1 MSWCSASAARAPR
14 AVALLL
20 TFDDVGDEPQVL
32 IDPADLEPAVLVRVA
47 PIRDLRPV
55 LDHQVEEV
63 AAHLDGDPRVGGDF
77 ALDLDLRHLQPK
89 LLDVA
94 PRGGGD
100 SALALALRHL
110 QPNLLDAPAPLQP
123 PPHDQLELFERGD
136 LVEEAAHRLLDEL
149 RGVLRSHVRTLAP
162 RGRPADLPTNAPR
175 AAAETSGHAPAGP
188 CWPRPGRGRPR
199 LRLRPYPRA
208 LAARRAELRRR
219 AFTWPPRSDPMAL

>member
-1 MSWCSASAARAPR
+1 MSWCSGSAARAPR

-20 TFDDVGDEPQVL
+20 TFDDVGDEPEVL

-77 ALDLDLRHLQPK
+77 ALDLDLRHLEPK

-94 PRGGGD
+94 A
-100 SALALALRHL
+100 ALQVH
-110 QPNLLDAPAPLQP
+110 
-123 PPHDQLELFERGD
+123 PHDQLELLERGD

-175 AAAETSGHAPAGP
+175 AAAEHERTCACWALLAAAWAWPAAAPPTALPARAGRAAGRTAPA
-188 CWPRPGRGRPR
+188 CVH
-199 LRLRPYPRA
+199 LASALRPDGAVTACGR
-208 LAARRAELRRR
+208 
-219 AFTWPPRSDPMAL
+219 

>member
-1 MSWCSASAARAPR
+1 MSWCSGSAARAPR

-77 ALDLDLRHLQPK
+77 ALDLDLRHLQPE

-94 PRGGGD
+94 A
-100 SALALALRHL
+100 ALQVH
-110 QPNLLDAPAPLQP
+110 
-123 PPHDQLELFERGD
+123 PHNQLELLERGD
-136 LVEEAAHRLLDEL
+136 LVEEAAHRLP
-149 RGVLRSHVRTLAP
+149 GSMCW
-162 RGRPADLPTNAPR
+162 
-175 AAAETSGHAPAGP
+175 SAGP
-188 CWPRPGRGRPR
+188 PWRK
-199 LRLRPYPRA
+199 
-208 LAARRAELRRR
+208 
-219 AFTWPPRSDPMAL
+219 PPTACSMSFGASCGAMCAP

>member
-1 MSWCSASAARAPR
+1 MSWCSGSAARAPR

-20 TFDDVGDEPQVL
+20 TFDDVGDEPEVL

-77 ALDLDLRHLQPK
+77 ALDLDLRHLQPE

-94 PRGGGD
+94 A
-100 SALALALRHL
+100 ALQVH
-110 QPNLLDAPAPLQP
+110 
-123 PPHDQLELFERGD
+123 PHNQLELLERGD

-149 RGVLRSHVRTLAP
+149 RCVLRSHVRTLAP

-175 AAAETSGHAPAGP
+175 AATETSGHAPAGP
-188 CWPRPGRGRPR
+188 CWPRPARARPR

-208 LAARRAELRRR
+208 LAARRAELRRP